1 MGAQPD
7 AAFNRIDG
15 ENRPKAWGLDSG
27 PWNAAKVATVK
38 AYKTMGIAAVG
49 AAVVAGLAL
58 QPSPDK
64 PVVNPVSEAPAPVE
78 SDPLRPGTLA
88 TADTPNVIVLVWDT
102 VRADRMSLYGN
113 EVSTTPWLDEWAGGA
128 RVYDTAVSPSFW
140 TLPAHAS
147 LFTGTHVQTHGA
159 TWANRWLSDDAI
171 TMAEWFDA
179 SGYATFGWSTNPNV
193 HPLRNTH
200 QGFETFLSPFDEA
213 LPWRKKVLAAT
224 KRRLHPKDA
233 STPASPR
240 WKGKRKEVPIIAGGV
255 ARDALFSWMDGKRP
269 KDKPFFAFVNLMEA
283 HGPRLPTK
291 VSRQSAMQ
299 NKTDLKRSFTVSS
312 APGRLRKATANARP
326 YSGAQKRVLR
336 SVYDASLMDLDRA
349 TRIMFEGLEER
360 GALDNTIVVL
370 TSDHG
375 EAFGEHGY
383 YRHNRGLHQEVVGVP
398 LVVWYPKGLSPERV
412 SRPVSTAEVFAALCE
427 LTGLEPPPVDGFMP
441 SGLLKAIEA
450 PVIADGRDPVG
461 KRKRKDPEA
470 MWQERMA
477 IYSGDWKLISGDNG
491 QDELYALKDDPTEQV
506 NRAERQPEVVEALS
520 QALATWQ
527 SSTPVQ
533 RANNR
538 SGPPAG
544 EQAMEGL
551 LQTLGYIE

>member
-1 MGAQPD
+1 
-7 AAFNRIDG
+7 
-15 ENRPKAWGLDSG
+15 
-27 PWNAAKVATVK
+27 
-38 AYKTMGIAAVG
+38 MGIAAVSV
-49 AAVVAGLAL
+49 AVIAGLIL
-58 QPSPDK
+58 QPSPDQ
-64 PVVNPVSEAPAPVE
+64 PAASIAPTAAPSVEA
-78 SDPLRPGTLA
+78 DPLRPGTLA
-88 TADTPNVIVLVWDT
+88 TAESPNVIVLVWDT

-113 EVSTTPWLDEWAGGA
+113 EVATTPWLDKWASAG

-159 TWANRWLSDDAI
+159 TWANRWLSDEAI

-193 HPLRNTH
+193 HSLRNTQ

-255 ARDALFSWMDGKRP
+255 ARDALFSWMDDKRP

-299 NKTDLKRSFTVSS
+299 NETDLKRSFTVSS

-326 YSGAQKRVLR
+326 YSDTQKRVLR

-398 LVVWYPKGLSPERV
+398 LVVWYPKALSPKRV

-427 LTGLEPPPVDGFMP
+427 LTGLEQPPVDGFMP
-441 SGLLKAIEA
+441 SGLLEATKA
-450 PVIADGRDPVG
+450 PVVADGREPVG
-461 KRKRKDPEA
+461 KRKRKDPDF

-477 IYSGDWKLISGDNG
+477 IYLGEWKLIAGQNG
-491 QDELYALKDDPTEQV
+491 EAELYALKDDPAEQA
-506 NRAERQPEVVEALS
+506 NRAEQRPEVVAELT
-520 QALATWQ
+520 QALANWQ

-533 RANNR
+533 SKKDR
-538 SGPPAG
+538 SGAPAG